1 MIKIQLMNFREIE
14 IFRPY
19 DHGALEEALCH
30 EGFPEWQV
38 HEWLAAEMVRV
49 AKRHEEVL
57 ALYSMDP
64 GDGICYL
71 LHGVLVVPKCRQQ
84 GLGRWLMGHAIGVA
98 ESKGAR
104 RLRLT
109 NTKNKGFFFAS
120 GFAQKGNEALFELI
134 PE

>member
-1 MIKIQLMNFREIE
+1 M
-14 IFRPY
+14 
-19 DHGALEEALCH
+19 
-30 EGFPEWQV
+30 

-109 NTKNKGFFFAS
+109 TTKNKGFFFAS